1 VKKKYIEIAWHHP
14 VPNVERFDA
23 DKFKLNVVDGVYK
36 LLDSDGHLVRIFPG
50 HRVDLVQFGE
60 EEVPERAVGPL
71 ATGPRVVKGPA
82 LEPDIVVTSEMPNK
96 FQDQ

>member
-1 VKKKYIEIAWHHP
+1 MKKKYIEIAWHHP

-23 DKFKLNVVDGVYK
+23 DKFKIKTEDGCLK
-36 LLDSDGHLVRIFPG
+36 LIGEDGPVRIIPT

-60 EEVPERAVGPL
+60 EEVPETTRSVHRPVPDGPRIVTGPSLVGPDGEAL
-71 ATGPRVVKGPA
+71 PA
-82 LEPDIVVTSEMPNK
+82 K